1 MDNALPFV
9 ANIKKPDTVALS
21 IFSQHFHLPT
31 SNRV

>member
-9 ANIKKPDTVALS
+9 VNIKKSDAVALS
-21 IFSQHFHLPT
+21 IFSQHFHLPV